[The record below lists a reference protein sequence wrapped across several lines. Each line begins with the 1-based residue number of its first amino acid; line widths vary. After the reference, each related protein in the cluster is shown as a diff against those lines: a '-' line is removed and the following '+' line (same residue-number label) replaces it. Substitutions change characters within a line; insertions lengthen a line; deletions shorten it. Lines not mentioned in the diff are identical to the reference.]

1 MAEQKLDCRG
11 LACPDPVL
19 RTREIIERG
28 GVERLS
34 VLVDNPAAK
43 ENVGRFLSQMGFEV
57 SFSEQGGVF
66 EVKSARRQPAEAFEA
81 GVEQESVE
89 RRKIAVLIGTDRLGT
104 GDDTLGKKLVFNF
117 IDTLKEMGPELWRVI
132 LLNGGVKLAV
142 EDSDNL
148 PALQGLEKEGVL
160 ILVCGTCL
168 NYFGLFEKKRVGET
182 TNMLDIV
189 TVMQVA
195 DKVISLT

>member
-1 MAEQKLDCRG
+1 MAERKLDCRG
-11 LACPDPVL
+11 LACPHPVL
-19 RTREIIERG
+19 RTKEVIEGG
-28 GVERLS
+28 GVEELS

-57 SFSEQGGVF
+57 SFSEQGGTF
-66 EVKSARRQPAEAFEA
+66 EVKSARKQSAEALGA
-81 GVEQESVE
+81 GQKQERGES
-89 RRKIAVLIGTDRLGT
+89 RKIAVLIGTDRLGT
-104 GDDTLGKKLVFNF
+104 GDDTLGKKLIFNF
-117 IDTLKEMGPELWRVI
+117 IDTLMEMGEELWRVI
-132 LLNGGVKLAV
+132 LVNGGVKLAV

-148 PALQGLEKEGVL
+148 PALQRLEKEGAL

-168 NYFGLFEKKRVGET
+168 NYFGLFEKKRVGST

-189 TVMQVA
+189 TVMQLA